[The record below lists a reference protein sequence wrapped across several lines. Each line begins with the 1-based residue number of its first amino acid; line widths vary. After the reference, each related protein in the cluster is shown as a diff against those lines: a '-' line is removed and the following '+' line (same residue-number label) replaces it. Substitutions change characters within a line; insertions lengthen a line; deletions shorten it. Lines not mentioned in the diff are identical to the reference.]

1 MLRPGDHIWA
11 GVGQSPLLVAHER
24 EDLPSRALRPL
35 RLPDQEKILHNQG
48 KYYTTAVKTLL
59 SAKSRRTCL
68 LQTSKFILNSVK
80 LTVTIMTKTKKILK
94 MMKMRR

>member
-35 RLPDQEKILHNQG
+35 RLPNQDFVLHYQG
-48 KYYTTAVKTLL
+48 KYYTTAVKTLDIANAV
-59 SAKSRRTCL
+59 STCKRGFEVGL
-68 LQTSKFILNSVK
+68 VGEIEDSGGEDGP
-80 LTVTIMTKTKKILK
+80 
-94 MMKMRR
+94 

>member
-1 MLRPGDHIWA
+1 MLRPVDHIWA

-48 KYYTTAVKTLL
+48 KYYTTAVKTLCPPPL
-59 SAKSRRTCL
+59 LRCCRGCL
-68 LQTSKFILNSVK
+68 LLLLCPSGAPPT
-80 LTVTIMTKTKKILK
+80 TPP
-94 MMKMRR
+94 

>member
-35 RLPDQEKILHNQG
+35 RLPNQDFVLHYQG
-48 KYYTTAVKTLL
+48 KYYTTAVKTLACDRGVPGSGTP
-59 SAKSRRTCL
+59 SAPCL
-68 LQTSKFILNSVK
+68 LGLGVRLMVSCCTQCCQGNG
-80 LTVTIMTKTKKILK
+80 
-94 MMKMRR
+94 